1 MLKINAG
8 DDSDGD
14 DLGYEP
20 AARADGFSLS
30 QSGAFTVKDF
40 RINTMGLAPLVESD
54 SSVAKTL
61 SSASVRR
68 GLNVESIEDLEMLE
82 ELGSGMSG
90 TVWSAL
96 HKPTGVIMAV
106 KKIQILE
113 KAKRDQAISELR
125 IMRKHECPWLVSLFN
140 AFYEDTK
147 VYTVLE
153 FMDAGS
159 IATLVEKHR
168 DEGLRDEREL
178 AKIALQMLNGLNYL
192 HRQHH
197 QVHRDLKPA
206 NVMLSKAGAVKI
218 SDFGISSQLENTGGF
233 CSTFIGS
240 ACYMSPERLAGEQY
254 SYAADIWSFGLIM
267 LELASGRYPY
277 PSTPSYF
284 MLLGH
289 IMDDAAPTL
298 PEGDFS
304 DAFGE
309 FVSLCLDKDPKRRP
323 AASDLLKHQFVRSY
337 PVLDDLLLSGLLEGM
352 SL

>member
-54 SSVAKTL
+54 SPVAKTL

-147 VYTVLE
+147 VYTVRHGRCQSTAPGLPS
-153 FMDAGS
+153 FLLAFLPIYHLSATQGS
-159 IATLVEKHR
+159 GVY
-168 DEGLRDEREL
+168 G
-178 AKIALQMLNGLNYL
+178 
-192 HRQHH
+192 
-197 QVHRDLKPA
+197 
-206 NVMLSKAGAVKI
+206 
-218 SDFGISSQLENTGGF
+218 
-233 CSTFIGS
+233 C
-240 ACYMSPERLAGEQY
+240 RLDRHPRGE
-254 SYAADIWSFGLIM
+254 
-267 LELASGRYPY
+267 
-277 PSTPSYF
+277 TP
-284 MLLGH
+284 G
-289 IMDDAAPTL
+289 
-298 PEGDFS
+298 
-304 DAFGE
+304 
-309 FVSLCLDKDPKRRP
+309 
-323 AASDLLKHQFVRSY
+323 
-337 PVLDDLLLSGLLEGM
+337 
-352 SL
+352 